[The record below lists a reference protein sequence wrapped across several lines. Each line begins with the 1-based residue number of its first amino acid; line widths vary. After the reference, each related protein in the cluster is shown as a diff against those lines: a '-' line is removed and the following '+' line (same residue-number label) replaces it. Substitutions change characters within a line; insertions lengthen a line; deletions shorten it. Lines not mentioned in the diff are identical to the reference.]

1 MSVAPGNVCCVC
13 LFVFACVLC
22 SYFLLLGNAMHLQQ
36 LSKGFSI
43 YWRHVLSYFGPS
55 QSLSFKTHFCT
66 EFNLVYFNP
75 DMVSC
80 PYLLSLS
87 TIVSFITYT
96 CHLCSLSPASLAS
109 NQPHHIHL
117 FPVYISTSLPHLLCA
132 MLYSVLLVFWLYVVF
147 FGFVAFYFFLW
158 VLGQALSIFYFYLRW
173 NWSSVSVLCALLA
186 FLSHE
191 TCDKQTIDEVKT
203 ANWAVTLSSFIV
215 KTGQILGVKT
225 ELKHVSC

>member
-158 VLGQALSIFYFYLRW
+158 VLGQALSIFYFFCFLFLFKMKLKL
-173 NWSSVSVLCALLA
+173 SFCSVCSVSFPV
-186 FLSHE
+186 SW
-191 TCDKQTIDEVKT
+191 DMWQTN
-203 ANWAVTLSSFIV
+203 NWWSENCKLSSYF
-215 KTGQILGVKT
+215 
-225 ELKHVSC
+225 E

>member
-117 FPVYISTSLPHLLCA
+117 FPVYISTSLTFSVPCFTPCCLCFDY
-132 MLYSVLLVFWLYVVF
+132 MWFSLVLLLFIF
-147 FGFVAFYFFLW
+147 FVGVGASFKYFLFLFKMK
-158 VLGQALSIFYFYLRW
+158 LKLSFC
-173 NWSSVSVLCALLA
+173 SVCSVSFPV
-186 FLSHE
+186 SW
-191 TCDKQTIDEVKT
+191 DMWQTN
-203 ANWAVTLSSFIV
+203 NWWSENCKLSSYF
-215 KTGQILGVKT
+215 
-225 ELKHVSC
+225 E